1 MEKQAE
7 GEGLS
12 GREDRESE
20 QEKDFLANPV
30 VPSPAALQ
38 VFALF
43 QPRNWGIRDVFLW
56 QVQDEQALFT

>member
-1 MEKQAE
+1 M
-7 GEGLS
+7 S

-30 VPSPAALQ
+30 VLSPATLQ

-43 QPRNWGIRDVFLW
+43 QPRNWGIREVFLW